1 MNSLEKNQISEPFRS
16 QFGWHI
22 IQLLERRQQDETKQL
37 IRKKAEVSIQ
47 NRKADEELQL
57 WLRRARDE
65 AYVEYRTDTGNK
77 E

>member
-1 MNSLEKNQISEPFRS
+1 MNSLKNGQMSEPFKS

-22 IQLLERRQQDETKQL
+22 IQVLDRRQQDETDQVKRQ
-37 IRKKAEVSIQ
+37 KAEMAIQ

-65 AYVEYRTDTGNK
+65 AYVEYRIEING
-77 E
+77 